1 MNPTKNVT
9 KNVLKA
15 PKSSPKSSYSFNLR
29 SRSKSSSLPSAS
41 PLKLPLKNSPKT
53 SSSPSISTD
62 KCSIC
67 KSSETLRS
75 INLKDAVSE
84 FNSKLEDYKSISKSL
99 QDSTSSLDHAINA
112 IKHFCIKLEP
122 DTLNNFVTN
131 VTIDMQTLKCQ
142 VTDLSRNVTSL
153 SDNLSDLSNYVSKL
167 DSLEEFITKKFESM
181 ESEAKKS
188 NDMLERVSNLEELCR
203 ALNTKL
209 DSSIISTPITSPQDN
224 PTSHTLT
231 NIEELCKSLNHKLES
246 QSHVNIINPTS
257 LPSNTPNNPTSSNTL
272 INQSMQNT
280 NTSHNSCHEPRDCL
294 VIGDSNTKYIHIDTN
309 QIRTQ
314 RIATYRI
321 ADIQPS
327 QCTGYSRIWVHVGIN
342 DLKSWNCKGPHDV
355 HMHVD
360 NLIAKVNQIR
370 SHCPTS
376 KIVVSPILPTAVKI
390 LNERACMFNRLLCSA
405 RRSFDI
411 MAFNSFCGQDGQ
423 LMDMYR
429 CYSNRRDK
437 IHIGRLG
444 IIHLTSILV
453 NAISKIDR
461 RSFATVLRS
470 GQT

>member
-1 MNPTKNVT
+1 MKNVT
-9 KNVLKA
+9 KKALKA
-15 PKSSPKSSYSFNLR
+15 PKLSPKSSYSLNLR
-29 SRSKSSSLPSAS
+29 SSSRSSSLPSSS
-41 PLKLPLKNSPKT
+41 PLKLPLKNSPKA
-53 SSSPSISTD
+53 SSTPSISTD

-67 KSSETLRS
+67 KSSETLRN

-131 VTIDMQTLKCQ
+131 VTMDMETLKCH
-142 VTDLSRNVTSL
+142 VTDLGRNVTNL

-181 ESEAKKS
+181 ESDSEAKKS
-188 NDMLERVSNLEELCR
+188 NDILQRVSNLEELCR

-209 DSSIISTPITSPQDN
+209 DSSISISPPNTSPQDN
-224 PTSHTLT
+224 PSSHTLT
-231 NIEELCKSLNHKLES
+231 NIEELCRSLNHKLES
-246 QSHVNIINPTS
+246 QSHVNFINPTS
-257 LPSNTPNNPTSSNTL
+257 LPSNTPNNPTSSHTL
-272 INQSMQNT
+272 INQSIQNT
-280 NTSHNSCHEPRDCL
+280 DTAHNSSHEPRDCL

-342 DLKSWNCKGPHDV
+342 DLKSWNCRGPHDV
-355 HMHVD
+355 HMHAD

-376 KIVVSPILPTAVKI
+376 KIVVSPILPTAVPI
-390 LNERACMFNRLLCSA
+390 LNERAVMFNRLLCSA
-405 RRSFDI
+405 RRRFDI
-411 MAFNSFCGQDGQ
+411 MAFNSFCGQDGL

-437 IHIGRLG
+437 IHIGRQG
-444 IIHLTSILV
+444 IMHLTSILV

-461 RSFATVLRS
+461 RSFVTVLRS